1 MQTSGALPGWQRA
14 VVLGALL
21 TGLGVWALTAPVG
34 ARARSGHIDTR
45 GFTLYAR
52 AEQEQYVNNQDD
64 RTRGKGNNPFGNFRD
79 TSGSQTK
86 SPNGPFPGD
95 ESIFSFNLYSD
106 SDLTSRAGT
115 AVFVCQ
121 YNYDKNAFCDA
132 SFRLATGETLLA
144 EGSFAFS
151 APKFTL
157 AVTGG
162 VRRIQ
167 EPGEG
172 DGERGAK
179 PAPCSEA
186 RLPSCVVASCDSVPR
201 WPSPGSPRP
210 LARLHMHTLRRQH
223 GRSTSTAC

>member
-1 MQTSGALPGWQRA
+1 MQTSDAFPGRQRA

-21 TGLGVWALTAPVG
+21 AAVGVWVLAAAGG
-34 ARARSGHIDTR
+34 ARAHSGHIDTH

-106 SDLTSRAGT
+106 SDLTNRAGT

-121 YNYDKNAFCDA
+121 YNFDKNAFCDA

-144 EGSFAFS
+144 EGSFAFT

-157 AVTGG
+157 AVTGAYG
-162 VRRIQ
+162 GSGSGGKGTVS
-167 EPGEG
+167 EG
-172 DGERGAK
+172 
-179 PAPCSEA
+179 
-186 RLPSCVVASCDSVPR
+186 
-201 WPSPGSPRP
+201 PSPHHAQKLEFR
-210 LARLHMHTLRRQH
+210 LA
-223 GRSTSTAC
+223 